1 MITLYKP
8 NETDFTHNGIGVLDK
23 HIYNATV
30 EEELNGLFVF
40 HFNYPLFA
48 PYGTKIDG
56 MSIIKVPT
64 PDGDQLFRV
73 VTPKVSMGEI
83 KAVCYHIFYDLT
95 ENLIEDIFIQPTNG
109 SGAMAR
115 LASGCQYKHPF
126 TFYSDIPQIST
137 ARIVR
142 KNPVE
147 VMLDTSQDNSFVN
160 RWGGELKRDNFDV
173 KMLKSRGANRGVVIR
188 HKKDLLGY
196 EGSVDW
202 KSPTTRIMPQGFDG
216 LLLPEKYVDSP
227 LIHKYPHPRIR
238 VIEFHHIKAAIGD
251 NAKDEDAVPLEE
263 AYKRLRQAAKD
274 MFDVQKVDQ
283 PKATYQVAF
292 QELSQTEEYKEYKI
306 LQRVWMGDTVTVKHG
321 EDGIDIQA
329 KVIAYKYDP
338 IKKEYINVTIGNFK
352 ESFTDL
358 SSKIDQVQQDVSNMP
373 GSLLDAA
380 KENAT
385 KLIHS
390 GFGGN
395 VRVYPDRV
403 LIMDTKN
410 EMTAAKVWQWNINGF
425 GYSSTGVNGPY
436 EIAITS
442 DGRIVADFI
451 TTGVLNGNLI
461 RGGEITGT
469 TLRTS
474 HDSNYVSITKQ
485 FIRLMESDITRIFM
499 GYYINNNHTMQ
510 PTIVLGGNNDITAT
524 RGAVLVYQLGG
535 SPSSG
540 GIGISN
546 GYQNGDPTRVS
557 FSALLAFNQ
566 NGHAEFRSDQS
577 LELESKDSYASLRS
591 QNNLFL
597 ESRTGG
603 AYFTSKEGFS
613 FRQNGD
619 RVVDLKQSPGGDSD
633 IVFQNILLRNNRNYE
648 STYVQVKSG
657 LGTYFNGV
665 LASDFKVSSKK
676 KYKTNIRDITF
687 DALDK
692 VMGWEMKQYNLKTE
706 VAELYDMRMKRK
718 EGDPI
723 LTTNDITTHYGIVL
737 PDESKENGVG
747 LYGMISQTVKAFQ
760 EYVTKT
766 DARMEELEPIKPKGN
781 IKHRNKQKRQRRL
794 LRRGKRVGKEGVVH
808 AK

>member
-23 HIYNATV
+23 HIYSATV

-40 HFNYPLFA
+40 NFNYPLFA

-109 SGAMAR
+109 SAAMAR
-115 LASGCQYKHPF
+115 LSSGCQYKHPF
-126 TFYSDIPQIST
+126 TFYSDVTNIST

-147 VMLDTSQDNSFVN
+147 AMLDTSQDNSFVN

-173 KMLKSRGANRGVVIR
+173 KMLKSRGSNRGVVIR

-227 LIHKYPHPRIR
+227 LINKYPHPRIR
-238 VIEFHHIKAAIGD
+238 VIEFNHIKAAIGK
-251 NAKDEDAVPLEE
+251 NANDEDAVPLEE
-263 AYKRLRQAAKD
+263 AYKRLRQAAKN
-274 MFDVQKVDQ
+274 MFDIQMVDQ
-283 PKATYQVAF
+283 PKATYKVEF

-306 LQRVWMGDTVTVKHG
+306 LQRVWMGDIVTVKHE

-352 ESFTDL
+352 ESFTDVTG
-358 SSKIDQVQQDVSNMP
+358 KVDQIQQDLSNMP

-385 KLIHS
+385 KLINS

-395 VRVYPDRV
+395 VRVYPDRI

-410 EMTAAKVWQWNINGF
+410 EMTASKVWQWNINGL
-425 GYSSTGVNGPY
+425 GYSSNGVNGPY
-436 EIAITS
+436 EIAMTK

-469 TLRTS
+469 TLRTAN
-474 HDSNYVSITKQ
+474 DSNYVSISKQ
-485 FIRLMESDITRIFM
+485 FIRLMESYITRIFM
-499 GYYINNNHTMQ
+499 GYYINNNNVMQ

-524 RGAVLVYQLGG
+524 QGAVLVYQLDG
-535 SPSSG
+535 SPKSG

-546 GYQNGDPTRVS
+546 GYQNGDPTRVY
-557 FSALLAFNQ
+557 FSASLAFNK
-566 NGHAEFRSDQS
+566 NGHAELSSDQS
-577 LELESKDSYASLRS
+577 LELESKESYASLKC

-597 ESRTGG
+597 ESKAGG
-603 AYFTSKEGFS
+603 AYFTAKEGFN

-619 RVVDLKQSPGGDSD
+619 RIVDLKLTPGGDSD

-657 LGTYFNGV
+657 GGTYFNGV
-665 LASDFKVSSKK
+665 LAADFKVSSKK
-676 KYKTNIRDITF
+676 KYKTNIRDIKF
-687 DALDK
+687 DALEK
-692 VMGWEMKQYNLKTE
+692 VMGWEIKQYNLKTE
-706 VAELYDMRMKRK
+706 VAELYDMRMNRK
-718 EGDPI
+718 EGDPL
-723 LTTNDITTHYGIVL
+723 LTTNDITTHYGVVL

-747 LYGMISQTVKAFQ
+747 LYGMIAQTVKAFQ
-760 EYVTKT
+760 EYVAKT
-766 DARMEELEPIKPKGN
+766 DARIEELEPIKPKGN
-781 IKHRNKQKRQRRL
+781 IKHRNKVKRQRRPP
-794 LRRGKRVGKEGVVH
+794 RRVKRNS
-808 AK
+808 

>member
-23 HIYNATV
+23 HIYSATV

-40 HFNYPLFA
+40 NFNYPLFA

-109 SGAMAR
+109 SAAMAR
-115 LASGCQYKHPF
+115 LSSGCQYKHPF
-126 TFYSDIPQIST
+126 TFYSDVTNIST

-147 VMLDTSQDNSFVN
+147 AMLDTSQDNSFVN

-173 KMLKSRGANRGVVIR
+173 KMLKSRGSNRGVVIR

-227 LIHKYPHPRIR
+227 LINKYPYPRIR
-238 VIEFHHIKAAIGD
+238 VIEFNHIKAAIGK
-251 NAKDEDAVPLEE
+251 NANDEDALPLEE

-274 MFDVQKVDQ
+274 MFDIQMVDQ
-283 PKATYQVAF
+283 PKATYKVEF

-306 LQRVWMGDTVTVKHG
+306 LQRVWMGDIVTVKHE

-352 ESFTDL
+352 ESFTDMAG
-358 SSKIDQVQQDVSNMP
+358 KVDQIQQDLSNMP
-373 GSLLDAA
+373 GSLLGAA

-385 KLIHS
+385 KLINS

-395 VRVYPDRV
+395 VRVYPDRI

-410 EMTAAKVWQWNINGF
+410 EMTASKVWQWNINGL
-425 GYSSTGVNGPY
+425 GYSSNGVNGPY
-436 EIAITS
+436 EIAMTK

-469 TLRTS
+469 TLRTAN
-474 HDSNYVSITKQ
+474 DSNYVSISKQ
-485 FIRLMESDITRIFM
+485 FIRLMESYITRIFM
-499 GYYINNNHTMQ
+499 GYYINNNNVMQ

-524 RGAVLVYQLGG
+524 QGAVLVYQLDG
-535 SPSSG
+535 SPKSG

-546 GYQNGDPTRVS
+546 GYQNGDPTRVY
-557 FSALLAFNQ
+557 FSASLAFNQ
-566 NGHAEFRSDQS
+566 NGHAELSSDQS
-577 LELESKDSYASLRS
+577 LELESKESYASFKC

-597 ESRTGG
+597 ESKAGG
-603 AYFTSKEGFS
+603 AYFTAKEGFN

-619 RVVDLKQSPGGDSD
+619 RIVDLKLTPGGDSD

-657 LGTYFNGV
+657 GGTYFNGV
-665 LASDFKVSSKK
+665 LAADFKVSSKK
-676 KYKTNIRDITF
+676 KYKTNIRDIKF
-687 DALDK
+687 DALEK
-692 VMGWEMKQYNLKTE
+692 VMGWEIKQYNLKTE
-706 VAELYDMRMKRK
+706 MAQLYDMRMNRK
-718 EGDPI
+718 EGDPL
-723 LTTNDITTHYGIVL
+723 LTTNDITTHYGVVL

-747 LYGMISQTVKAFQ
+747 LYGMIAQTVKAFQ
-760 EYVTKT
+760 EYVAKT
-766 DARMEELEPIKPKGN
+766 DARIEELEPIKPKGN
-781 IKHRNKQKRQRRL
+781 IKHRNKVKRQRRPP
-794 LRRGKRVGKEGVVH
+794 RRVKRNS
-808 AK
+808 

>member
-1 MITLYKP
+1 MVTLYKA

-23 HIYNATV
+23 HIYSAAV

-40 HFNYPLFA
+40 NFNYPLFA

-109 SGAMAR
+109 SAAMAR
-115 LASGCQYKHPF
+115 LSSGCQYKHPF
-126 TFYSDIPQIST
+126 TFYSDITNIST

-147 VMLDTSQDNSFVN
+147 AMLDTSQDNSFVN

-227 LIHKYPHPRIR
+227 LINKYPYPRIR
-238 VIEFHHIKAAIGD
+238 VIEFNHIKAAIGK
-251 NAKDEDAVPLEE
+251 NANDEDALPLEE

-274 MFDVQKVDQ
+274 MFDIQMVDQ
-283 PKATYQVAF
+283 PKATYKVEF

-306 LQRVWMGDTVTVKHG
+306 LQRVWMGDIVTVKHE

-352 ESFTDL
+352 ESFTDVTG
-358 SSKIDQVQQDVSNMP
+358 KVDQIQQDLSNMP

-385 KLIHS
+385 KLINS

-395 VRVYPDRV
+395 VRVYPDRI

-410 EMTAAKVWQWNINGF
+410 EMTASKVWQWNINGL
-425 GYSSTGVNGPY
+425 GYSSNGVNGPY
-436 EIAITS
+436 EIAMTK

-469 TLRTS
+469 TLRTAN
-474 HDSNYVSITKQ
+474 DSNYVSISKQ
-485 FIRLMESDITRIFM
+485 FIRLMESYITRIFM
-499 GYYINNNHTMQ
+499 GYYINNNNVMQ

-524 RGAVLVYQLGG
+524 QGAVLIYQLDG
-535 SPSSG
+535 SPKSG

-546 GYQNGDPTRVS
+546 GYQNGDPTRVY
-557 FSALLAFNQ
+557 FSASLAFNK
-566 NGHAEFRSDQS
+566 NGHAELSSDQS
-577 LELESKDSYASLRS
+577 LELESKESYASLKC

-597 ESRTGG
+597 ESKAGG
-603 AYFTSKEGFS
+603 AYFTAKEGFN

-619 RVVDLKQSPGGDSD
+619 RIVDLKLTPGGDSD

-657 LGTYFNGV
+657 GGTYFNGV
-665 LASDFKVSSKK
+665 LAADFKVSSKK
-676 KYKTNIRDITF
+676 KYKTNIRDIKF
-687 DALDK
+687 DALEK
-692 VMGWEMKQYNLKTE
+692 VMGWEIKQYNLKTE
-706 VAELYDMRMKRK
+706 MAQLYDMRMNRK
-718 EGDPI
+718 EGDPL
-723 LTTNDITTHYGIVL
+723 LTTNDITTHYGVVL

-747 LYGMISQTVKAFQ
+747 LYGMIAQTVKAFQ
-760 EYVTKT
+760 EYVAKT
-766 DARMEELEPIKPKGN
+766 DARIEELEPIKPKGN
-781 IKHRNKQKRQRRL
+781 IKHRNKVKRQRRPP
-794 LRRGKRVGKEGVVH
+794 RRVKRNS
-808 AK
+808 

>member
-23 HIYNATV
+23 HIYSATV

-40 HFNYPLFA
+40 NFNYPLFA

-109 SGAMAR
+109 SAAMAR
-115 LASGCQYKHPF
+115 LSSGCQYKHPF
-126 TFYSDIPQIST
+126 TFYSDVTNIST

-147 VMLDTSQDNSFVN
+147 AMLDTSQDNSFVN

-173 KMLKSRGANRGVVIR
+173 KMLKSRGDNRGVVIR

-227 LIHKYPHPRIR
+227 LINKYPYPRIR
-238 VIEFHHIKAAIGD
+238 VIEFNHIKAAIGK
-251 NAKDEDAVPLEE
+251 NANDEDALPLEE
-263 AYKRLRQAAKD
+263 AYKKLRQAAKD
-274 MFDVQKVDQ
+274 MFDTQMVDQ
-283 PKATYQVAF
+283 PKATYKVEF

-306 LQRVWMGDTVTVKHG
+306 LQRVWMGDIVTVKHE

-352 ESFTDL
+352 ESFTDVTG
-358 SSKIDQVQQDVSNMP
+358 KVDQIQQDLSNMP
-373 GSLLDAA
+373 GSLLGAA

-385 KLIHS
+385 KLINS

-395 VRVYPDRV
+395 VRVYPDRI

-410 EMTAAKVWQWNINGF
+410 EMTASKVWQWNINGL
-425 GYSSTGVNGPY
+425 GYSSNGVNGPY
-436 EIAITS
+436 EIAMTS

-469 TLRTS
+469 TLRTAN
-474 HDSNYVSITKQ
+474 DSNYVSISKQ
-485 FIRLMESDITRIFM
+485 FIRLMESYITRIFM
-499 GYYINNNHTMQ
+499 GYYINQSNIMQ

-524 RGAVLVYQLGG
+524 QGAVLIYQLEG
-535 SPSSG
+535 SPKSG

-546 GYQNGDPTRVS
+546 GYLNGDPNRVY
-557 FSALLAFNQ
+557 FSAGLAFNQ
-566 NGHAEFRSDQS
+566 NGHAELRADQS
-577 LELESKDSYASLRS
+577 LELESKASYASLRS

-603 AYFTSKEGFS
+603 AYFTAKEGFN

-619 RVVDLKQSPGGDSD
+619 RVVDLKLTPGGDSD

-648 STYVQVKSG
+648 NTYVQVKSAG
-657 LGTYFNGV
+657 GTYFNGV
-665 LASDFKVSSKK
+665 LAADFKVSSKK
-676 KYKTNIRDITF
+676 KYKTNIRDIKF
-687 DALDK
+687 DALEK
-692 VMGWEMKQYNLKTE
+692 VMGWEIKQYNLKTE

-723 LTTNDITTHYGIVL
+723 LTTKDITTHYGIVL

-747 LYGMISQTVKAFQ
+747 IYGMISQTVKAFQ

-766 DARMEELEPIKPKGN
+766 DARIEELEPIKPKGN
-781 IKHRNKQKRQRRL
+781 IKHRNKVKRQRRPP
-794 LRRGKRVGKEGVVH
+794 RRVKRNS
-808 AK
+808 

>member
-1 MITLYKP
+1 MITLYKS

-23 HIYNATV
+23 HIYSATV

-40 HFNYPLFA
+40 NFNYPLFA

-64 PDGDQLFRV
+64 PDGNQLFRV
-73 VTPKVSMGEI
+73 VTPKVSMGEV
-83 KAVCYHIFYDLT
+83 KAVCYHVFYDLT

-109 SGAMAR
+109 SAAMAR
-115 LASGCQYKHPF
+115 LSSGCQYKHPF
-126 TFYSDIPQIST
+126 TFYSDVTNIST

-147 VMLDTSQDNSFVN
+147 AMLDTSQDNSFVN

-227 LIHKYPHPRIR
+227 LINKYPHPRIR
-238 VIEFHHIKAAIGD
+238 VVEFNHIKAAIGK
-251 NAKDEDAVPLEE
+251 NENDEDALPVEE
-263 AYKRLRQAAKD
+263 AYRRLRQAAKD
-274 MFDVQKVDQ
+274 MFDIQMVDQ
-283 PKATYQVAF
+283 PKATYKVEF

-306 LQRVWMGDTVTVKHG
+306 LQRVWMGDIVTVQHV
-321 EDGIDIQA
+321 EDGIDVQA

-352 ESFTDL
+352 ESFTDM
-358 SSKIDQVQQDVSNMP
+358 SGKVDQMQQDLSNMP

-385 KLIHS
+385 KLINS

-395 VRVYPDRV
+395 VRVYPDRI

-410 EMTAAKVWQWNINGF
+410 EMTAAKVWQWNINGL
-425 GYSSTGVNGPY
+425 GYSSNGVNGPY
-436 EIAITS
+436 EIAMTK

-451 TTGVLNGNLI
+451 TTGVLNGDLI
-461 RGGEITGT
+461 RGGEISGT
-469 TLRTS
+469 TLRS
-474 HDSNYVSITKQ
+474 ANDSNYVSITKQ
-485 FIRLMESDITRIFM
+485 FIRLMESYITRIFM
-499 GYYINNNHTMQ
+499 GYYINKNNVMQ

-524 RGAVLVYQLGG
+524 QGAVLVYQLDG
-535 SPSSG
+535 SPKSG

-546 GYQNGDPTRVS
+546 GYQNGDPTRVY
-557 FSALLAFNQ
+557 FSASLAFNQ
-566 NGHAEFRSDQS
+566 KGHAELSSDQS
-577 LELESKDSYASLRS
+577 LELESKESYASLKC

-597 ESRTGG
+597 ESKAGG
-603 AYFTSKEGFS
+603 AYFTAKEGFN

-619 RVVDLKQSPGGDSD
+619 RIVDLKLTPGGDSD

-657 LGTYFNGV
+657 GGTYFNGV

-687 DALDK
+687 DALEK
-692 VMGWEMKQYNLKTE
+692 VMGWEIKQYNLKTE

-723 LTTNDITTHYGIVL
+723 LTTNDITAHYGIVI

-747 LYGMISQTVKAFQ
+747 IYGMISQTVKAFQ

-766 DARMEELEPIKPKGN
+766 DARLEELEPIQPKGN
-781 IKHRNKQKRQRRL
+781 IKHRNKVKRQRRPPRRVKRNS
-794 LRRGKRVGKEGVVH
+794 LREV
-808 AK
+808 